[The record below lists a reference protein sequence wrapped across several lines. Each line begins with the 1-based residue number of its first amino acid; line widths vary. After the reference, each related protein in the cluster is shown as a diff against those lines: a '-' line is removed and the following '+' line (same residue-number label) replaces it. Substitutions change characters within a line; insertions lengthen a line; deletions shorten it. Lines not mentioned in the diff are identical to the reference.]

1 LIQIEYAD
9 YERHQEIVK
18 YVAVRVELAL
28 KSSETKLAPIEAA
41 RRHAHQL
48 SKPPFRMVD
57 G

>member
-18 YVAVRVELAL
+18 SVAVRVERGI
-28 KSSETKLAPIEAA
+28 EIVGDELAPIEAA
-41 RRHAHQL
+41 LRHAHQL
-48 SKPPFRMVD
+48 RKPPFRMVD